1 MADKNFGVKEI
12 NLVGSSGTPTIESTT
27 TLNLNASTVAIS
39 TNATIGG
46 RVLSNVVVGSGYS
59 VGIGTTVVRESL
71 DVVGNIRFTGSL
83 LQNGISYST
92 GAATYW
98 NNDGTGISTAS
109 NVGIGISATSAD
121 KLTVAGSATVTS
133 EIYCGSIFGNA
144 SYAFSGSWE
153 INANGTTEYTF
164 TGIGFTVAET
174 PNPILYLARG
184 RSYRFQN
191 ISGGLHPFEIRVSN
205 GGAAYNDGV
214 DNNSAA
220 IGDIT
225 FAIPFNAPNTLYYQ
239 CTSHAGMGNT
249 IFIYPS
255 I

>member
-12 NLVGSSGTPTIESTT
+12 NLVGSSGTPTIESPT

-46 RVLSNVVVGSGYS
+46 RVLSNVIVGSGYS
-59 VGIGTTVVRESL
+59 VGIGTTTIRETL
-71 DVVGNIRFTGSL
+71 DIIGNIRFTGSL
-83 LQNGISYST
+83 LQNGVPYST

-98 NNDGTGISTAS
+98 NNDGTGISTTS
-109 NVGIGISATSAD
+109 SVGIGTFATSAD
-121 KLTVAGSATVTS
+121 KLTVAGSANITEV
-133 EIYCGSIFGNA
+133 YCTSIFGNA
-144 SYAFSGSWE
+144 SYTYSGSWE
-153 INANGTTEYTF
+153 VNANGTTEYTF
-164 TGIGFTVAET
+164 TGIGFTVAGT

-191 ISGGLHPFEIRVSN
+191 ISGGSHPFEIRVSS
-205 GGAAYNDGV
+205 GGTAYNDGV

-220 IGDIT
+220 IGDIV
-225 FAIPFNAPNTLYYQ
+225 FSIPFNAPNTLFYQ

-249 IFIYPS
+249 IYIYPS

>member
-98 NNDGTGISTAS
+98 NNDGIGISTTS
-109 NVGIGISATSAD
+109 NVGIGVSATLSDA
-121 KLTVAGSATVTS
+121 LTIAGSANINEV
-133 EIYCGSIFGNA
+133 YVGAIFGNA
-144 SYAFSGSWE
+144 SSAFSGSWE
-153 INANGTTEYTF
+153 VDANGTTEYTF
-164 TGIGFTVAET
+164 SGIGFTVGNT
-174 PNPILYLARG
+174 PNPALYLARG

-214 DNNSAA
+214 DNNGAA
-220 IGDIT
+220 IGDVT